1 MPKGGKNIDINSDE
15 QLLIMRYTIET
26 NMQATFESNR
36 QETDNKR
43 TKLAEYLA
51 IITSN
56 IISMMDH
63 TNK

>member
-51 IITSN
+51 MITSN

-63 TNK
+63 TKK